1 MAASKT
7 RRAIAVAPP
16 ELPLTTALDVVER
29 MLLREVATTRKVVE
43 STLRS
48 AIKPSPEERRRIRA
62 IGAGLRFAGN
72 ILNELLDE
80 NR

>member
-1 MAASKT
+1 MAGSRS
-7 RRAIAVAPP
+7 RRPTAAPP
-16 ELPLTTALDVVER
+16 EQPLTTALDVVER

-48 AIKPSPEERRRIRA
+48 AVKPSPEERRRIRA